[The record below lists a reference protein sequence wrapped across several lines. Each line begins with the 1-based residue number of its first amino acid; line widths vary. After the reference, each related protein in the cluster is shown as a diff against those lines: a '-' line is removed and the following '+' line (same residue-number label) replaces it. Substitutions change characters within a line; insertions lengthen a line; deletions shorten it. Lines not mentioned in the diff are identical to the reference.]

1 MQELTRKIRVNEKV
15 TLVGLHASETDKQ
28 LLQAKSPSRQRAKTQ
43 ANNQGCFDRIT
54 KFTEWRQGGGLSHI
68 TTKPQRKIRI
78 SKSFLGHL
86 SILAEEDLSVP
97 GLQRP
102 L

>member
-1 MQELTRKIRVNEKV
+1 M
-15 TLVGLHASETDKQ
+15 
-28 LLQAKSPSRQRAKTQ
+28 Q

-54 KFTEWRQGGGLSHI
+54 KFTEWRQREVLSHKG
-68 TTKPQRKIRI
+68 TKPQREIRI

-86 SILAEEDLSVP
+86 SIPAEEDLSVP
-97 GLQRP
+97 EPQRP